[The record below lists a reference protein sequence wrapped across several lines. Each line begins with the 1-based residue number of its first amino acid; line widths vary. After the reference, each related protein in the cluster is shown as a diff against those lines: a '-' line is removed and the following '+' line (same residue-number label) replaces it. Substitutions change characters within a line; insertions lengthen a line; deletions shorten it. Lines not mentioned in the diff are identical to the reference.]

1 MKIIKIGASWCS
13 GCIIMKKRFEEI
25 EKLRTINS
33 QYYDFD
39 IHEDMLKEKYNI
51 EDKLPIFIFLDDNDN
66 EITRLIGEPS
76 IDDILK
82 VLDGEIS

>member
-1 MKIIKIGASWCS
+1 
-13 GCIIMKKRFEEI
+13 
-25 EKLRTINS
+25 
-33 QYYDFD
+33 
-39 IHEDMLKEKYNI
+39 MLKEKYNI